1 MTYYY
6 LILLLSIS
14 IPFLF
19 SFHPRIN
26 FYKKFSTIFIT
37 IPLTAIPY
45 IIWDIL
51 FVDLGIWGFNKEYVS
66 NLNIYNL
73 PIEEVL
79 FFVIIPFCCIYTHH
93 VIETLSISFLDRV
106 NYRYI
111 NNSLILCLILV
122 SIFYNSNFYTL
133 VCFVSCAFL
142 LILETYYIKIIN
154 YKYFY
159 TTFILIMIPFV
170 IVNGALTGMFDQ
182 MVVWYNSDHIIGLRL
197 ITIPIED
204 SIYALQLILFNLITY
219 KFFVKN
225 KFSFLK
231 T

>member
-1 MTYYY
+1 M
-6 LILLLSIS
+6 
-14 IPFLF
+14 
-19 SFHPRIN
+19 R
-26 FYKKFSTIFIT
+26 
-37 IPLTAIPY
+37 
-45 IIWDIL
+45 
-51 FVDLGIWGFNKEYVS
+51 S
-66 NLNIYNL
+66 NS
-73 PIEEVL
+73 L
-79 FFVIIPFCCIYTHH
+79 FFIITKNRSYVFKVNFPCVYI
-93 VIETLSISFLDRV
+93 LDR
-106 NYRYI
+106 
-111 NNSLILCLILV
+111 IL
-122 SIFYNSNFYTL
+122 YNSNFYTL

-142 LILETYYIKIIN
+142 LILETYFIKIIN